1 MSIMQ
6 YSGLNTAEV
15 SESRQIHGTNVLSP
29 APRTSLFR
37 LFLQKFTDPLIIIL
51 LIAGILSIGISFYE
65 FYGLGKNSDV
75 FIEPVGIFTAIF
87 IATGLSF
94 LFEHKAEK
102 EFAMLNKVNDDEPVQ
117 VIRSGNTTE
126 IPRKEVVVGDII
138 LLSAGNEIPAD
149 ARLIEATGL
158 SVNESSLTGELL
170 CRKTTVP
177 EHFDTD
183 ATYPSDMV
191 FRGTNVM
198 EGHGIACV
206 TAVGDSTE
214 NGKVFVAS
222 RIDNSVKTPLD
233 EQLGRL
239 GRLVSITSYIVG
251 ALVITGRII
260 MYASTYGSEWYLM
273 DFLTYMLQ
281 SVMLAVTLVVATVPE
296 GLPMAVTLSLAYS
309 MRRLLRSGNLVRKL
323 HACETMG
330 AVTTI
335 CTDKTGTLTAN
346 QMRVS
351 GYSFFGITTQPDI
364 NVHEWSMIM
373 TAMALNSTAELD
385 LSNTQK
391 PKVVGNPTEGALLL
405 WIREHG
411 GDYKKMRAEWEK
423 QSEISF
429 STERKYMASVI
440 TDAEG
445 HRLLVVKG
453 APEIVF
459 DMCSSASVSRDI
471 LNNLLLTYQSQA
483 MRTLGFACAQLK
495 TDDAGISDGEIT
507 SSAALEFKGIVSIS
521 DPVREDV
528 PQAVRQ
534 CLDAG
539 IKIKIVTGD
548 TPATARE
555 IGRRIGLWNSSDPD
569 TGIVTGTEIEA
580 MTDAELRDR
589 VDGLKIIARAR
600 PMDKKRLVEALQARG
615 EIVAVTGDGTNDAP
629 ALKSAH
635 VGLSMGDGTSV
646 AKEASDIT
654 ILNNSFSGITNAVM
668 WGRSLYR
675 NIQRF
680 ILFQL
685 TVSVAACLTVLIGS
699 FMGTDA
705 PLTVTQM
712 LWINL
717 VMDTFAAMALASLP
731 PSWDVMQHAPRDRRK
746 FIISKPMARFIITVG
761 SIFFAVLTGVL
772 YILEHSD
779 VSNLNELLHP
789 DCKVSRHLSAYELTI
804 FFSLFVMLQ
813 MWNLFNARAF
823 GSEQSALRLK
833 HCTEFLF
840 TVALVLF
847 GQIFIV
853 SLGGDFFN
861 VTPLDLSDWIFVIAI
876 TSPVLLI
883 GEVFRSAIRRRHH
896 VSAGT

>member
-1 MSIMQ
+1 MQ

-149 ARLIEATGL
+149 ARLIEATDL

-177 EHFDTD
+177 EHFDAD

-260 MYASTYGSEWYLM
+260 MYASTYGSEWNLM

-385 LSNTQK
+385 LSDTQK

-440 TDAEG
+440 TDAKG

-495 TDDAGISDGEIT
+495 TDDAGIYGGEIT

-779 VSNLNELLHP
+779 ISNLNELLHP
-789 DCKVSRHLSAYELTI
+789 DCEVSRHLSAYELTI